1 MSDHDPNGNDDF
13 RNKRVNFGQPKYDLS
28 ATQPMRKNTMMYS
41 MVDAEEA
48 KRRHGGSSQVSGTAP
63 TEEMPALEE
72 LHITTV
78 KMIVSQIIENDIRAW
93 TSLPASMKDL
103 LLAQPELFTLVP
115 DVTYSNDIPCLHYEG
130 IEMKWNGQDSWLVV
144 GIKRS

>member
-78 KMIVSQIIENDIRAW
+78 KMIVSQIIENDIPVSYTHLR
-93 TSLPASMKDL
+93 
-103 LLAQPELFTLVP
+103 
-115 DVTYSNDIPCLHYEG
+115 CRR
-130 IEMKWNGQDSWLVV
+130 IERC
-144 GIKRS
+144 RSRWSPYH